1 MNIEKIQQQLNREQ
15 LSLASVNKRGLAFFI
30 DEVIIS
36 FLFAVIFWDKLASF
50 DSTKEVLDFSRT
62 LFVYIMSVKVVYQAL
77 FVYYYGATL
86 GKLAVSIRIVEV
98 EYMGLP
104 SFTQSIIRAIVRVV
118 SEMVFYIGFV
128 IGMIHPI
135 RLTWQDKAATTI
147 VIND

>member
-1 MNIEKIQQQLNREQ
+1 MNIEKIQQQLSREQ

-36 FLFAVIFWDKLASF
+36 FLFAVIFWDKLTSF
-50 DSTKEVLDFSRT
+50 DSTEEVLDFSRT
-62 LFVYIMSVKVVYQAL
+62 LLVYIMSVKVVYQAL

-86 GKLAVSIRIVEV
+86 GKLAVSIRVVEV
-98 EYMGLP
+98 EYMRLP
-104 SFTQSIIRAIVRVV
+104 SITQSIIRAIVRVV

-147 VIND
+147 IIND